1 MHFGWFSL
9 PLQTETKKEKMEERR
24 NKYIS
29 VQYKLYTVDEKGEH
43 LVEQTTPERP
53 FEFISGFG
61 FALEAFENQV
71 KDLEKGKT
79 FTFQLTKDEAYG
91 DYEEERVLDLER
103 DIFTINGHFDHE
115 HIYEGA
121 VVPLQNEDG
130 NHFYGRVL
138 KVTEDQVKMDLNHPL
153 AGETLL
159 FSGLVTENREA
170 TKEEI
175 QHLINHLHGGCDC
188 GCDGDC
194 DCDHEHHHE
203 HGEGGCGCGHCH
215 H

>member
-1 MHFGWFSL
+1 MAEMSN
-9 PLQTETKKEKMEERR
+9 R
-24 NKYIS
+24 YIS

-43 LVEQTTPERP
+43 LVEQTTPDRP
-53 FEFISGFG
+53 FDFISGFG
-61 FALEAFENQV
+61 FTLEGFERNI

-79 FTFQLTKDEAYG
+79 FTFQLSKDEAYG
-91 DYEEERVLDLER
+91 DYEEARVLNLER

-115 HIYEGA
+115 HIFKGA

-138 KVTEDQVKMDLNHPL
+138 EVGEEKVKMDLNHPL

-175 QHLINHLHGGCDC
+175 QHLINHLNGEGCSC
-188 GCDGDC
+188 GCDDC
-194 DCDHEHHHE
+194 EGGCEGGCNHEHHHH
-203 HGEGGCGCGHCH
+203 HGDGCGCGHCH
-215 H
+215 A

>member
-1 MHFGWFSL
+1 MA
-9 PLQTETKKEKMEERR
+9 ETKNR
-24 NKYIS
+24 YIA

-53 FEFISGFG
+53 FDFITGFG
-61 FALEAFENQV
+61 FALDAFENNV

-79 FTFQLTKDEAYG
+79 FTFQLSKDEAYG
-91 DYEEERVLDLER
+91 DHQEERVLHLDRSVFHVNDE
-103 DIFTINGHFDHE
+103 FDKE
-115 HIYEGA
+115 HIYKGA
-121 VVPLQNEDG
+121 IVPLQNEDG

-138 KVTEDQVKMDLNHPL
+138 EVTEEKVTIDLNHPL

-159 FSGLVTENREA
+159 FSGLITENREA
-170 TKEEI
+170 TNEEI
-175 QHLINHLHGGCDC
+175 QMLINHIHGEGCSC
-188 GCDGDC
+188 GCDDC
-194 DCDHEHHHE
+194 EGGCDHEHDKGCDHH

>member
-103 DIFTINGHFDHE
+103 DVFTINGHFDHE

>member
-1 MHFGWFSL
+1 MAEMSN
-9 PLQTETKKEKMEERR
+9 R
-24 NKYIS
+24 YIS

-43 LVEQTTPERP
+43 LVEQTTPDRP
-53 FEFISGFG
+53 FDFISGFG
-61 FALEAFENQV
+61 FTLEGFERNI

-79 FTFQLTKDEAYG
+79 FTFQLSKDEAYG
-91 DYEEERVLDLER
+91 DYEEARVLNLER

-115 HIYEGA
+115 HIFKGA
-121 VVPLQNEDG
+121 VVPLQTEDG

-138 KVTEDQVKMDLNHPL
+138 EVGEEKVKMDLNHPL

-175 QHLINHLHGGCDC
+175 QHLINHLNGEGCGC
-188 GCDGDC
+188 GCDDC
-194 DCDHEHHHE
+194 EGGCEGGCNHEHHHH
-203 HGEGGCGCGHCH
+203 HGDGCGCGHCH
-215 H
+215 A

>member
-1 MHFGWFSL
+1 MV
-9 PLQTETKKEKMEERR
+9 EMR

-71 KDLEKGKT
+71 KDLEKGQT

-153 AGETLL
+153 AGETLE
-159 FSGLVTENREA
+159 FSGVVTENREA

-188 GCDGDC
+188 GCGGDCGGDC

-203 HGEGGCGCGHCH
+203 HGEGCGCGHCH